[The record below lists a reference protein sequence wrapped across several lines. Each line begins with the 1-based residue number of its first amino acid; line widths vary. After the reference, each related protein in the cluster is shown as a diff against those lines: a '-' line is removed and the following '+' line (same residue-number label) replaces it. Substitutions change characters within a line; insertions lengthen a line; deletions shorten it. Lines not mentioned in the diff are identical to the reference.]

1 MFSLNHGISPK
12 HDYEESLGL
21 RLTAKLSAGKPNKV
35 LEWVTCDGAASRDN
49 DATQLYDKAWMKLYG
64 QLFISLQH
72 NSYPF
77 GLKI

>member
-1 MFSLNHGISPK
+1 MFTLNHDLSPK
-12 HDYEESLGL
+12 HNNEESLGL

-35 LEWVTCDGAASRDN
+35 LEWVACVEAASRHH
-49 DATQLYDKAWMKLYG
+49 DATHDKAWMKLYG
-64 QLFISLQH
+64 KLFISLQH